1 MSPLIA
7 LLLATNPAEAFC
19 GAYASSAGTDIYN
32 SVSEVAIVRQGTRTT
47 LTVSNDIEGAAGGS
61 FAMLIPVPEVLSED
75 DVNVLS
81 HDTFDVLDGYSRPRM
96 VSYTCDDF
104 EPQWEDPCDK
114 ERPWEMKAEAS
125 MAVADGGGAED
136 TSTVNVEAEFVV
148 GEYDIVILSAEES
161 DDLFTWLFN
170 EGFQVSDATGE
181 VVQEVID
188 SGAYFFAAKVSAEA
202 EIEDGAL
209 LSPLQFSYDSD
220 VFGLPIRIGTAASKG
235 EQDLIV
241 YAITDFYDGSV
252 GISNYPEMSFED
264 ECMLDGPSFDADHG
278 SDIGA
283 YYQSQFTDAYQA
295 QPGADWMVEYKWGNG
310 HCDPCTGEEPD
321 GQLLSNVGFDFDIGG
336 AGYMVTRL
344 HMRYSPE
351 EATEDL
357 TLYLSGM
364 TDQDQMRFIEYNED
378 LEWKF
383 PICDVGMVDNP
394 GTCDFE
400 NPYPEECGSDDCG
413 CAVTDHA
420 SSLGWLGM
428 AGLLGLGIGRRR
440 RQD

>member
-1 MSPLIA
+1 MSSLIT
-7 LLLATNPAEAFC
+7 LLLAMHPAEAFC

-47 LTVSNDIEGAAGGS
+47 LTVANDVEGAAGAA
-61 FAMLIPVPEVLSED
+61 FAMLIPVPEVLSEE
-75 DVNVLS
+75 DVHVLAPE
-81 HDTFDVLDGYSRPRM
+81 TFDVLDGYSRPRM

-104 EPQWEDPCDK
+104 EPRWEDPCAPALEWRSRGD
-114 ERPWEMKAEAS
+114 EMVAEAGS
-125 MAVADGGGAED
+125 LEEP
-136 TSTVNVEAEFVV
+136 STVNVEAEFVV

-188 SGAYFFAAKVSAEA
+188 SGAYFFAAKVSADA
-202 EIEDGAL
+202 QVEDGQL
-209 LSPLQFSYDSD
+209 LSPLQFSYESD
-220 VFGLPIRIGTAASKG
+220 AFGLPIRIGTAASKG
-235 EQDLIV
+235 EQDLII
-241 YAITDFYDGSV
+241 YAITDYDDGAV

-264 ECMLDGPSFDADHG
+264 ECMLDGPSFAAEHG

-295 QPGADWMVEYKWGNG
+295 EPGADWMVEYKWGNG
-310 HCDPCTGEEPD
+310 KCDPCTGEEPD
-321 GQLLSNVGFDFDIGG
+321 GQLLANVGFDFEQAGG
-336 AGYMVTRL
+336 GYMVTRL
-344 HMRYSPE
+344 HMRYTPD

-364 TDQDQMRFIEYNED
+364 TDQDQMRFIEYNEA

-383 PICDVGMVDNP
+383 PICDVGMVDKP
-394 GTCDFE
+394 GTCNFE
-400 NPYPEECGSDDCG
+400 NPYPQECGSDDCG

-420 SSLGWLGM
+420 SSLGWLGVV
-428 AGLLGLGIGRRR
+428 GLLGLGIRRR
-440 RQD
+440 RRS